1 MSDRTDAVVRRHGRV
16 GKPWALILAGGDGVR
31 LRPLTRHIAGDD
43 RPKQFCAL
51 LGRDTLWQQT
61 RRRAQLCV
69 APSRVVSVVTES
81 HEPYYLLLLAGERAT
96 RVVVQPENR
105 GTGPGL
111 LYGLIRL
118 ARVDSRA
125 VVIVLPSDH
134 WVSDDCAFMAHV
146 DVALRT
152 ASTHPDLVTLLGI
165 APERPEAEYGWIE
178 PGVPL
183 TTDTRR
189 VARFWEKPAADV
201 AAMVQALGGL
211 WNSLVMVGHLGAF
224 LDLFRETVP
233 MLWEA
238 FTPLRLS
245 LGRLGEIQTARQV
258 YTGLPVVDFSKFVLQ
273 AAPERLA
280 VVPVRGVGWN
290 DLGDPTRL
298 RMTQDLVSLTAAADP
313 MHHVTGNRVVSSY

>member
-1 MSDRTDAVVRRHGRV
+1 MSDRADVVARPHGRA

-51 LGRDTLWQQT
+51 VGRDTLWQQT
-61 RRRAQLCV
+61 RRRAHLCV
-69 APSRVVSVVTES
+69 APSREFSVVTES
-81 HEPYYLLLLAGERAT
+81 QGSTTCHSSPASAARM
-96 RVVVQPENR
+96 VVQPENR

-111 LYGLIRL
+111 LYGLLRL
-118 ARVDSRA
+118 ARANSRA
-125 VVIVLPSDH
+125 VVLVLPSDH
-134 WVSDDCAFMAHV
+134 WVSDNGALMAHV

-152 ASTHPDLVTLLGI
+152 VSTHPGVVTLFGI

-178 PGVPL
+178 PGAPL

-201 AAMVQALGGL
+201 AAMVRARGGL
-211 WNSLVMVGHLGAF
+211 WNGFVMVGCLGAF
-224 LDLFRETVP
+224 LDLFTGTVP

-238 FTPLRLS
+238 FAPLRAS
-245 LGRLGEIQTARQV
+245 LGRLGEVHAARQV
-258 YTGLPVVDFSKFVLQ
+258 YEGLPAVDFSKSVLQ

-298 RMTQDLVSLTAAADP
+298 RMTQDLVSLGAA
-313 MHHVTGNRVVSSY
+313 G

>member
-1 MSDRTDAVVRRHGRV
+1 MSDRQDVVARPHGRAR
-16 GKPWALILAGGDGVR
+16 KPWALILAGGDGVR
-31 LRPLTRHIAGDD
+31 LRPLTRHIAGDN

-51 LGRDTLWQQT
+51 LGRDTLWEQT
-61 RRRAQLCV
+61 RRRAHLCV

-81 HEPYYLLLLAGERAT
+81 HEQYYASLLAGEPAA

-111 LYGLIRL
+111 LYGLLRL
-118 ARVDSRA
+118 ARADSRA
-125 VVIVLPSDH
+125 MVIVLPSDH
-134 WVSDDCAFMAHV
+134 WVSDDGAFMAHV

-152 ASTHPDLVTLLGI
+152 ASTHPDVVTLLGI

-178 PGVPL
+178 PSARL
-183 TTDTRR
+183 TADAWR
-189 VARFWEKPAADV
+189 VARFWEKPGAHV
-201 AAMVQALGGL
+201 AAMVRARGGL
-211 WNSLVMVGHLGAF
+211 WNSLVMVGCLGAF
-224 LDLFRETVP
+224 LDLFAGAVP

-238 FTPLRLS
+238 FAPLRAS
-245 LGRLGEIQTARQV
+245 LGRLGEVNAARQI
-258 YTGLPVVDFSKFVLQ
+258 YAGLPVVDFSKLVLQ

-298 RMTQDLVSLTAAADP
+298 RMTQDLVSLAAA
-313 MHHVTGNRVVSSY
+313 G

>member
-1 MSDRTDAVVRRHGRV
+1 MSDRNENDVAAGWKAAPMRPHGRA

-51 LGRDTLWQQT
+51 VGRDTLWEQT

-81 HEPYYLLLLAGERAT
+81 HERYYAPLLACERTT

-111 LYGLIRL
+111 LYSLLRIARL
-118 ARVDSRA
+118 DSRA
-125 VVIVLPSDH
+125 AVVVLPSDH
-134 WVSDDCAFMAHV
+134 WVSDDRAFMAQV

-152 ASTHPDLVTLLGI
+152 LSTHPDVVTLLGV
-165 APERPEAEYGWIE
+165 APDGSEAEYGWIE
-178 PGVPL
+178 PGAPL
-183 TTDTRR
+183 SGTARR
-189 VARFWEKPAADV
+189 VARFWEKPSADV
-201 AAMVQALGGL
+201 AAIVRARGGL
-211 WNSLVMVGHLGAF
+211 WNTFVMVGRVDVF
-224 LDLFRETVP
+224 LALFADTVP
-233 MLWEA
+233 TLYEA
-238 FTPLRLS
+238 FAPLHAS
-245 LGRLGEIQTARQV
+245 LGRAAELHAARQV
-258 YTGLPVVDFSKFVLQ
+258 YAGVASVDFSKFVLQ
-273 AAPERLA
+273 AAPERLG

-298 RMTQDLVSLTAAADP
+298 LMTQD
-313 MHHVTGNRVVSSY
+313 VVRHAVAG

>member
-1 MSDRTDAVVRRHGRV
+1 MSDRADVVARPHGRA

-51 LGRDTLWQQT
+51 LGGDTLWEQT
-61 RRRAQLCV
+61 RRRAHLLV

-81 HEPYYLLLLAGERAT
+81 HEPYYAPLLAGERAA
-96 RVVVQPENR
+96 RVVIQPENR

-111 LYGLIRL
+111 LYGLLRL
-118 ARVDSRA
+118 ARADSRA
-125 VVIVLPSDH
+125 AVVVLPSDH
-134 WVSDDCAFMAHV
+134 WVSDDGAFMAHV
-146 DVALRT
+146 DIVLRT
-152 ASTHPDLVTLLGI
+152 VSTHPDVV
-165 APERPEAEYGWIE
+165 ASDRPEADYGWIE
-178 PGVPL
+178 PGAPL

-201 AAMVQALGGL
+201 AAMVRARGGL
-211 WNSLVMVGHLGAF
+211 WNSFVLVGCLGAF
-224 LDLFRETVP
+224 LDLFTGTVP

-238 FTPLRLS
+238 FAPLRAS
-245 LGRLGEIQTARQV
+245 VGRLGEVHAARQV
-258 YTGLPVVDFSKFVLQ
+258 YAGLPTMDFSRLVLQ
-273 AAPERLA
+273 ARPERLA

-298 RMTQDLVSLTAAADP
+298 RMTQDLVSLAAA
-313 MHHVTGNRVVSSY
+313 G